1 MIFIKEMNGLQI
13 MDPNLYGPPRSVK
26 VFHSKWRLTI
36 NGHLYNH
43 QPYQLP
49 GLVHLQKKN
58 WKDPACYQWVNP
70 RTKSPFS
77 SSQTVSHDQRVIDPP
92 QLVRG
97 LIGSLRNLNWSHMI
111 YCLMGWLSLPYDPN
125 TKGWCRK
132 WIIQRMGVNLMA
144 K

>member
-36 NGHLYNH
+36 NGHLHSN

-49 GLVHLQKKN
+49 SGKLTKN
-58 WKDPACYQWVNP
+58 YGKIQHFQWVNP
-70 RTKSPFS
+70 RTKSPLS

-125 TKGWCRK
+125 TKA
-132 WIIQRMGVNLMA
+132 GVESESS
-144 K
+144 KEWEST